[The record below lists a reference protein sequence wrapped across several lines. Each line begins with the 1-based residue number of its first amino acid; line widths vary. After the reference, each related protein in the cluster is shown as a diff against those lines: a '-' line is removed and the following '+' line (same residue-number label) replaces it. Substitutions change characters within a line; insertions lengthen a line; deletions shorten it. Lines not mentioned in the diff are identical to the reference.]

1 MRNLGEAGWGSVSGP
16 QSKSPTTNNIMTNTP
31 LHFTQGIGR
40 WAGNAEVFDTHGRFL
55 GNGSDYRNVQQLDAG
70 RVRIDVSFVGP
81 FKHSGHYFIQQEE
94 NHRLYEGPA
103 NIGYAETLSE
113 NLVDAN
119 AYWSAL
125 GLSQRFFLMIVDGNL
140 QLSLAQMSRGEHLM
154 YVVVGQN
161 DRVPD
166 SAPNP
171 QPTLTSGTH
180 YDLQDDPAAGRGE
193 ILLHRTGTWH
203 GELIALNENRKSL
216 GNFPY
221 TEILQIS
228 KLQPSNL
235 PTFNLQLSGGAFD
248 KSTRHLPLFTN
259 GWQAWTPENPDVVGS
274 YSLSGGRALSGHF
287 YHREAH
293 LRCWRRDVVTLDGT
307 RKAVVQHWYRGGQR
321 IGSQFGVM
329 EFERA

>member
-1 MRNLGEAGWGSVSGP
+1 
-16 QSKSPTTNNIMTNTP
+16 MTNAP
-31 LHFTQGIGR
+31 INFTQGIGR
-40 WAGNAEVFDTHGRFL
+40 WAGNAEVFDSHGHFL
-55 GNGSDYRNVQQLDAG
+55 GNGSDYRNVQSLDGG

-81 FKHSGHYFIQQEE
+81 FKHSGHYFIQQQDD
-94 NHRLYEGPA
+94 HRLYEGPA

-161 DRVPD
+161 DRVPED
-166 SAPNP
+166 SPNP
-171 QPTLTSGTH
+171 QPTVVSGTH
-180 YDLQDDPAAGRGE
+180 YDLHDDPACGRGE
-193 ILLHRTGTWH
+193 ILLQRAGTWR
-203 GELIALNENRKSL
+203 GELTALDENRKPL

-221 TEILQIS
+221 TEIC
-228 KLQPSNL
+228 QPSNL
-235 PTFNLQLSGGAFD
+235 QTFNLQLKGGAFD
-248 KSTRHLPLFTN
+248 SVTRHLSLVTN
-259 GWQAWTPENPDVVGS
+259 NWQAWTTEDSEIVGS
-274 YSLSGGRALSGHF
+274 YSLSGGRALSGQF
-287 YHREAH
+287 YHREAR
-293 LRCWRRDVVTLDGT
+293 LRCWRREVVTLDGK
-307 RKAVVQHWYRGGQR
+307 RKAVLQHWYRGGQR